1 MAIIQLKRSEVPEQ
15 QPSAS
20 DLDVGE
26 LAVNL
31 EDGKLYTKKSNG
43 SIIELLGGSS
53 TDISPNNVSISGI
66 LEQGVPSFNTKQY
79 VLYGTTTSN
88 TEAEVL
94 ATGSSRIPVA
104 TDTTCFYEVSVVARR
119 TDAVGESGAWHL
131 KGCADNFSDTVSDVG
146 DMYEIAVAQDNLNW
160 QVDVRADNA
169 NNSIG
174 VYVTGD
180 SSQTV
185 RWTAI
190 VKTIEVSQ

>member
-1 MAIIQLKRSEVPEQ
+1 MAIIQLKRSEVPAQ
-15 QPSAS
+15 QPTAS

-43 SIIELLGGSS
+43 SVIELLGGSS
-53 TDISPNNVSISGI
+53 TDISPNNVFISGI

-104 TDTTCFYEVSVVARR
+104 TDTTCFYEASVVARR
-119 TDAVGESGAWHL
+119 TDATGESGAWHL

-160 QVDVRADNA
+160 QVDVRADDT
-169 NNSIG
+169 NNSIS

-180 SSQTV
+180 SSQTI
-185 RWTAI
+185 RCTAI
-190 VKTIEVSQ
+190 VKTIEVAQ

>member
-1 MAIIQLKRSEVPEQ
+1 MAIIQLKRSEVPAQ
-15 QPSAS
+15 QPTAS

-43 SIIELLGGSS
+43 SVIELLGGSS
-53 TDISPNNVSISGI
+53 TDISPNNVSISGV
-66 LEQGVPSFNTKQY
+66 LEHGAPSFNTKQY

-88 TEAEVL
+88 VEAEVL

-119 TDAVGESGAWHL
+119 TDASGESGAWHL

-160 QVDVRADNA
+160 QVDIRADDT

-180 SSQTV
+180 SSQTI

-190 VKTIEVSQ
+190 VKTIEVAQ

>member
-1 MAIIQLKRSEVPEQ
+1 M
-15 QPSAS
+15 
-20 DLDVGE
+20 
-26 LAVNL
+26 
-31 EDGKLYTKKSNG
+31 
-43 SIIELLGGSS
+43 
-53 TDISPNNVSISGI
+53 
-66 LEQGVPSFNTKQY
+66 
-79 VLYGTTTSN
+79 YGTTTSN

-160 QVDVRADNA
+160 QVDVRADDT
-169 NNSIG
+169 NNSIS

-180 SSQTV
+180 SSQTI

-190 VKTIEVSQ
+190 VKTIEVAQ

>member
-1 MAIIQLKRSEVPEQ
+1 MAIIQLKRSEVPAQ
-15 QPSAS
+15 QPTAS

-43 SIIELLGGSS
+43 SVIELLGGSS
-53 TDISPNNVSISGI
+53 TDISPNNVSISGV
-66 LEQGVPSFNTKQY
+66 LEHGAPSFNTKQY
-79 VLYGTTTSN
+79 VLYGTTTSS

-94 ATGSSRIPVA
+94 STGSSRVPVA

-160 QVDVRADNA
+160 QVDVRADDI

-174 VYVTGD
+174 IYVTGD
-180 SSQTV
+180 SSQTI

-190 VKTIEVSQ
+190 VKTIEVAQ